1 LGREV
6 YFCCLAFLKID
17 KSMEKT
23 KEQRKEERKF
33 IATYYDKRMRELLDP
48 LYDDFQKWKRGDLSH
63 EELSDRI
70 HELHKG
76 IKKGNS
82 LLCQNREF
90 LLNLIECEYQNEV
103 TK

>member
-1 LGREV
+1 
-6 YFCCLAFLKID
+6 
-17 KSMEKT
+17 MEKT
-23 KEQRKEERKF
+23 KEQRKEEREI
-33 IATYYDKRMRELLDP
+33 IAAYYDKRMRELLDP

-70 HELHKG
+70 HELHKENQ
-76 IKKGNS
+76 KVYS

>member
-1 LGREV
+1 
-6 YFCCLAFLKID
+6 
-17 KSMEKT
+17 MEKA
-23 KEQRKEERKF
+23 KEQRKEEREI
-33 IATYYDKRMRELLDP
+33 IAAYYDKRMRELLDP

-70 HELHKG
+70 HELHKENQ
-76 IKKGNS
+76 KGNS